1 MSDYLN
7 ILKNERTQTN
17 KQNKEQKLELELD
30 PYHQEEY
37 VKAWAPVLITTTTVT
52 IPTKKLNELLLCLF
66 NIA

>member
-17 KQNKEQKLELELD
+17 KQNKEQKLELD

-37 VKAWAPVLITTTTVT
+37 VKAWAPVLIMTTTVT
-52 IPTKKLNELLLCLF
+52 IMTKKLNELLLCLF
-66 NIA
+66 NSA